1 MAIIKPFKGFRPK
14 QGLEKLIAAKPYD
27 VLNSE
32 EARTEK
38 GDNNYSFYRINK
50 PEVDLDP
57 SIDLYDE
64 KVYATAKS
72 NLDLFIQEDWLQQ
85 DTTEN
90 YYIYKQRMG
99 THEQYGLVLCA
110 SIEDYFNDVIKK
122 HEFTR
127 PDKENDRIKHM
138 DTLSAHVGPVF
149 TCYNDVKEIN
159 DIVAAEIT
167 KTPVYDFTAD
177 DGVGHTLW
185 VVNQAD
191 TVAAITQLFKEKV
204 PFTYIA
210 DGHHRAASSAKVGQ
224 RRKEANPNHTG
235 EEEYNYFLSVLFPA
249 SQLSIIDYNRVV
261 KDLNGLSFEE
271 FIAKASEK
279 FEIEKIGTTIY
290 KPSKLHEFSFYYDNN
305 WYKMT
310 AKTGTYNDADP
321 IGVLDITVLSN
332 NLLSPILGIHDQRTD
347 KRIDFV
353 GGIRGLGELEKRVN
367 SGEMKI
373 AFAIY
378 PVTIQQLINIAD
390 SGNVMPPKTTWFEPK
405 LRSGLVVHTF

>member
-1 MAIIKPFKGFRPK
+1 
-14 QGLEKLIAAKPYD
+14 
-27 VLNSE
+27 
-32 EARTEK
+32 
-38 GDNNYSFYRINK
+38 
-50 PEVDLDP
+50 
-57 SIDLYDE
+57 
-64 KVYATAKS
+64 
-72 NLDLFIQEDWLQQ
+72 
-85 DTTEN
+85 
-90 YYIYKQRMG
+90 
-99 THEQYGLVLCA
+99 
-110 SIEDYFNDVIKK
+110 
-122 HEFTR
+122 
-127 PDKENDRIKHM
+127 M

-149 TCYNDVKEIN
+149 TCYNDVAEIN
-159 DIVAAEIT
+159 EIVNNAIKNA
-167 KTPVYDFTAD
+167 PVYDFTAD

-185 VVNQAD
+185 VVDDAS
-191 TVAAITQLFKEKV
+191 TVANITQLFKEKV
-204 PFTYIA
+204 PYTYIA

-235 EEEYNYFLSVLFPA
+235 NEEYNYFLSVLFPA

-261 KDLNGLSFEE
+261 KDLNGLSFDE
-271 FIAKASEK
+271 FMTKATEK
-279 FEIEKIGTTIY
+279 FEIEKVGSTIY
-290 KPSKLHEFSFYYDNN
+290 KPSKLHEFSFYYDTT

-310 AKTGTYNDADP
+310 AKPGTYNDADP
-321 IGVLDITVLSN
+321 IGVLDITVLSD
-332 NLLSPILGIHDQRTD
+332 NLLSPILGVHDQRTD

>member
-1 MAIIKPFKGFRPK
+1 MAIIKPFKGFRPQK
-14 QGLEKLIAAKPYD
+14 GLEKQIAAKPYD

-32 EARTEK
+32 EARAEK
-38 GDNNYSFYRINK
+38 GNNQYSFYRINK

-57 SIDLYDE
+57 TTDLYADI
-64 KVYATAKS
+64 VYFTAKN
-72 NLDLFIQEDWLQQ
+72 NLDLFIKENWLQQ
-85 DTTEN
+85 DATEN
-90 YYIYKQRMG
+90 YYIYKQKMG
-99 THEQYGLVLCA
+99 SHEQYGLVLCA

-149 TCYNDVKEIN
+149 TCYNDVPEIN
-159 DIVAAEIT
+159 DIVSTEIQ
-167 KTPVYDFTAD
+167 KMPVYDFIAD

-185 VVNQAD
+185 VVDDAA
-191 TVAAITQLFKEKV
+191 TVVNITQLFKDKV

-235 EEEYNYFLSVLFPA
+235 TEEYNYFLSVLFPA

-261 KDLNGLSFEE
+261 KDLNGLSFED
-271 FIAKASEK
+271 FLTKVAEK
-279 FEIEKIGTTIY
+279 FEIEKIGASIF
-290 KPSKLHEFSFYYDNN
+290 KPTKMHEFSFYYDHN
-305 WYKMT
+305 WYKLT
-310 AKTGTYNDADP
+310 AKPGTYNDVDP

-373 AFAIY
+373 AFANY
-378 PVTIQQLINIAD
+378 PVSIQQLINIAD
-390 SGNVMPPKTTWFEPK
+390 TGNVMPPKTTWFEPK
-405 LRSGLVVHTF
+405 LRSGLIVHTF